1 MSQSD
6 NRKSY
11 PFDRPGKYRICVKGF
26 LHESWSERMAG
37 LRITP
42 GNFKGQEVTE
52 LYGQVLD
59 QAELAAILET
69 LYDRHLTILLV
80 ECQEE

>member
-11 PFDRPGKYRICVKGF
+11 PFDSSGKYRICVKGF
-26 LHESWSERMAG
+26 LHESWSERLAG

-42 GNFKGQEVTE
+42 GNFKGQAVTE
-52 LYGQVLD
+52 LTGQIRD